1 MKKKD
6 FEKRRGKNTQERREE
21 RGEKHCSLPLS
32 PTPRQNGSLGSGS
45 AAAILLAAAAA
56 SSAACS
62 PALPWSSSDRPARMP
77 AAKPLLGSAVEKSA
91 GAGGAAVPV
100 PTG

>member
-1 MKKKD
+1 MEKEGEEEGKKHRAL
-6 FEKRRGKNTQERREE
+6 FP
-21 RGEKHCSLPLS
+21 SPLPS
-32 PTPRQNGSLGSGS
+32 SSSQNGSLGSGS

-62 PALPWSSSDRPARMP
+62 PALPCSSSESPDRTP
-77 AAKPLLGSAVEKSA
+77 AANPLLGSAVEKSA
-91 GAGGAAVPV
+91 GAGGAAAPV